1 MGEAY
6 GSATEFR
13 LICKLVLVQEEVS
26 YEYLVHEG
34 GLVVVYIDKTFL
46 ILLFPGLTRV
56 RVLDQIQVEGSV
68 DDVCLLRLLQ
78 DFSLGVQLFFVVVLL
93 QQRQT
98 EVERV
103 EQHLVNVVNRSF
115 QMARIQL
122 LDVFLQSDFVRWSQ
136 QDVLFHLRVF
146 VIELIYFLTNLQQ
159 LLDFLILHKVNV
171 QLMKRQI
178 VHERLQQNI
187 LLKHLRNHWI

>member
-103 EQHLVNVVNRSF
+103 EQHLVNVVKRSF

-122 LDVFLQSDFVRWSQ
+122 LDVFLHSDFVR
-136 QDVLFHLRVF
+136 
-146 VIELIYFLTNLQQ
+146 
-159 LLDFLILHKVNV
+159 
-171 QLMKRQI
+171 
-178 VHERLQQNI
+178 
-187 LLKHLRNHWI
+187 

>member
-103 EQHLVNVVNRSF
+103 EQHLVNVVKRSF

-122 LDVFLQSDFVRWSQ
+122 LDVFLHSDFVRWSQ